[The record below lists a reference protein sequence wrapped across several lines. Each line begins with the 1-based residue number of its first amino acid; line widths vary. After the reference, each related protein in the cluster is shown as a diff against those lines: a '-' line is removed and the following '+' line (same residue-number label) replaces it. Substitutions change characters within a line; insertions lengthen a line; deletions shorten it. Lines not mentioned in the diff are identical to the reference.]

1 MTEKE
6 VNELITKFVHEN
18 NSLLREKINNKEFLN
33 NIQTKWFSTM
43 RHYVERLS
51 TDKIIWTLEADL
63 DFCLMLEIF
72 YLLTSTGFPSASQ
85 KKPPIEELIRIVF
98 SSIINKLEKKVV
110 RHRIVGKW
118 FNMDLSV
125 AEWELENGD
134 FIPTTILPK
143 ARKMSLSRDILPDW
157 YVFLVDKAEH
167 RNRLFES
174 L

>member
-6 VNELITKFVHEN
+6 VNDLITKFVHEKY
-18 NSLLREKINNKEFLN
+18 SLLREKITNKEYSN
-33 NIQTKWFSTM
+33 NIQTKWSSTM

-72 YLLTSTGFPSASQ
+72 YLLTSTAFPSASQ
-85 KKPPIEELIRIVF
+85 KTPPIEELIRIVF

-118 FNMDLSV
+118 FNMDLNV

-134 FIPTTILPK
+134 FIPTTISPK

-157 YVFLVDKAEH
+157 YVYLVDKAEH